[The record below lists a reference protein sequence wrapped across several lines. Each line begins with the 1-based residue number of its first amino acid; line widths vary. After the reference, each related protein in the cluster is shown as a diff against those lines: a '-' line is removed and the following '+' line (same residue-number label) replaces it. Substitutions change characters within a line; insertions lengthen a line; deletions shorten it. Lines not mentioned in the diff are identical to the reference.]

1 MKPEISRHHY
11 DDGLHHFDYTLQRK
25 ARLKHR
31 YIRIRDGQAR
41 ITAPRR
47 TPLKTLHAF
56 VADHAEWIAR
66 QIRKVSEYTKDLTHP
81 DATVLWLGESHPV
94 AIASGKHRQLDFAD
108 GLARFTLPE
117 PHEHAHLQ
125 TLLWQHYKRHAPD
138 YILPRVAAWSDTM
151 KLYPKRVTF
160 RRARSRWGS
169 CSSRN
174 TLSLNTA
181 LMMLPDELIY
191 YIIVHE
197 LAHIRHKNHGK
208 DFWALVARY
217 LPRYKA
223 CRQSLRK
230 YEFFL
235 Y

>member
-66 QIRKVSEYTKDLTHP
+66 QIQKASEHTKDLTHS
-81 DATVLWLGESHPV
+81 DATILWSGESYSV
-94 AIASGKHRQLDFAD
+94 TITSGKAKSITFKNGTAH
-108 GLARFTLPE
+108 FTLPE
-117 PHEHAHLQ
+117 PHNHERLQ
-125 TLLWQHYKRHAPD
+125 ALLWQHYKTHAPD
-138 YILPRVAAWSDTM
+138 HILPRVARWAKTM
-151 KLYPKRVTF
+151 NLHPEHVTF
-160 RRARSRWGS
+160 RRARTRWGS
-169 CSSRN
+169 CSAHN
-174 TLSLNTA
+174 TLSLNTH
-181 LMMLPDELIY
+181 LMMLPDELID

-197 LAHIRHKNHGK
+197 LAHIRHKNHGN
-208 DFWALVARY
+208 DFWALVSQY
-217 LPRYKA
+217 LCNHNQLRK
-223 CRQSLRK
+223 SLRE
-230 YEFFL
+230 YEPFL
-235 Y
+235 W